1 MENIEKPISLASNE
15 RMLELIEEAESEL
28 SKIQPEINYLEE
40 CQKKLAELKEQQ
52 FKLNSLIISLQSLN
66 KMSNVTKARRD
77 LDTIKENE
85 TTENLIVENPSM
97 CHINNTQR
105 KIFLPDVAISN
116 VKNHLRTHNNL
127 NYEIFKSVVFNS
139 GIATTE
145 EIKQYLI
152 ENKIKQPKTG
162 RTFEEVELK
171 EISSRTNYLVRK
183 NILISVQPGIFKSS
197 SGWDDFHKS

>member
-1 MENIEKPISLASNE
+1 MENTDKSISLASNE
-15 RMLELIEEAESEL
+15 RMLKLIEEAENEL
-28 SKIQPEINYLEE
+28 SAIRPEINYLEE

-66 KMSNVTKARRD
+66 KMSGVTKAKQN
-77 LDTIKENE
+77 LNIIKNDEIA
-85 TTENLIVENPSM
+85 ENLILNNLKM
-97 CHINNTQR
+97 CHVNNVSH
-105 KIFLPDVAISN
+105 KIFLPDVAISD

-162 RTFEEVELK
+162 KTFEEVELK

-183 NILISVQPGIFKSS
+183 NILISVQPGIFRSS
-197 SGWDDFHKS
+197 SGWTG